1 MQVRKLVAFAT
12 VVAASAVIVVPAGAR
27 TPQPT
32 TAQGSS
38 TGSGVQRAGLTPV

>member
-12 VVAASAVIVVPAGAR
+12 VVAASAVIVAPAGAH

-32 TAQGSS
+32 TAQVVG
-38 TGSGVQRAGLTPV
+38 PVVIDKKDPTVA